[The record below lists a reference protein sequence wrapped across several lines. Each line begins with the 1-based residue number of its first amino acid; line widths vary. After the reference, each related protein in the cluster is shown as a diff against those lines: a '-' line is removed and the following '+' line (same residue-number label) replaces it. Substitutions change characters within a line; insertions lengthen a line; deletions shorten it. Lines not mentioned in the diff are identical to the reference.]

1 VCYLL
6 SDEFNTVVEAEG
18 LAVDSV
24 EEAWKLAKIYIYADA
39 AGFPFK
45 IINNATEIPS
55 LSPQYIEKLNKN
67 GNAESRRRA
76 QKRYAQY
83 QRLKSIITPA
93 EVRAVEDGYLLH
105 FYTWYEI
112 GGAVAKWTMKVT
124 KDDTTTVQKEKVAEE
139 VDSASA
145 LQ

>member
-24 EEAWKLAKIYIYADA
+24 EEAWELAKIYIYADA

-55 LSPQYIEKLNKN
+55 LSPQYIEKLNKS

-112 GGAVAKWTMKVT
+112 GGAVAKWTMKVA
-124 KDDTTTVQKEKVAEE
+124 KDGTTTVQKEKVAEE